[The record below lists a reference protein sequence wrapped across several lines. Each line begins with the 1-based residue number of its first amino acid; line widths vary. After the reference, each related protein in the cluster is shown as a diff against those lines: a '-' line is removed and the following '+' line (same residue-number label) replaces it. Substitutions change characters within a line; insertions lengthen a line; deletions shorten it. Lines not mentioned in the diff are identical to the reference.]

1 MMVNIADDV
10 AKLPRS
16 GIRELMGMALT
27 IPDAI
32 HLEIGEP
39 HFPTPSFILEGL
51 KEFYSKGD
59 IKYTPTVGIH
69 SLRDKIA
76 KKLLKEKN
84 WKVEADDV
92 VILPGSLFGTVV
104 AFRTILDPGDS
115 IDEFL

>member
-1 MMVNIADDV
+1 MVYIAEDV
-10 AKLPRS
+10 ARLPRS

-39 HFPTPSFILEGL
+39 HFPTPSFVLDGL

-84 WKVEADDV
+84 WKVPVLLGSALNKIGLKDV
-92 VILPGSLFGTVV
+92 FEKISDFINLKKNGNK
-104 AFRTILDPGDS
+104 
-115 IDEFL
+115 